1 MTDTTN
7 IDPFAQTQSETENYL
22 EVLVGEGKKFKTVDD
37 LARGKYEA
45 DKHISNLEKELN
57 ELRTKAEQGLSLKDF
72 YEKIRGETSN
82 NGNSGQ
88 PNVDQNKEPTAS
100 PEDIEKIV
108 RDALEKSET
117 ERAVKTNAEQV
128 RAKLAEVWGE
138 NASKEL
144 SRISNE
150 IGVPIEELR
159 NIGVRSP
166 KALYKMLGIDGS
178 AGAPSGTV
186 APTGRVVTPNDASG
200 VRNQS
205 YYNKLY
211 RENPKLRHDSKIA
224 AQEMRDAVKLGP
236 AFFT

>member
-7 IDPFAQTQSETENYL
+7 IDPFAQTNNEPENYL

-37 LARGKYEA
+37 LARGKYES

-82 NGNSGQ
+82 NGNNGQ

-108 RDALEKSET
+108 RDALEKSEN
-117 ERAVKTNAEQV
+117 ERAVKSNSEQV
-128 RAKLAEVWGE
+128 RTKLLEVWGE

-150 IGVPIEELR
+150 IGVPVEELR

-166 KALYKMLGIDGS
+166 KALYKMLGIDGNIT
-178 AGAPSGTV
+178 APSGTV

-211 RENPKLRHDSKIA
+211 RENPKLRHDSKLA
-224 AQEMRDAVKLGP
+224 AQEMRDAVKLGA